1 MSEKI
6 SLVGL
11 NKAAV
16 LAALYNASKPQGMGF
31 MHYNPAPMT
40 VEQAQEILDQSPD
53 KYFDYLAG
61 RVMKTNLSG
70 DELDTWG
77 YDRDNGEGAAAAAI
91 QELQMTGDTNS
102 PAIEATHH
110 VNTIASAED
119 VTQHLGD
126 TARTENYNG
135 MPVVH
140 LGLDDVAPILGP
152 AVEKAM
158 RQRRA

>member
-11 NKAAV
+11 DKAAV

-31 MHYNPAPMT
+31 IHYNPAPMT
-40 VEQAQEILDQSPD
+40 IEQAQHLLDQSPR

-61 RVMKTNLSG
+61 RVMKVDLSG
-70 DELDTWG
+70 DELDTWC

-91 QELQMTGDTNS
+91 EELQTTGDTNS

-110 VNTIASAED
+110 VNTVESAETTRKEMTRD
-119 VTQHLGD
+119 S
-126 TARTENYNG
+126 RING
-135 MPVVH
+135 GIIHM
-140 LGLDDVAPILGP
+140 GLSDVADVLEP
-152 AVEKAM
+152 AVQAALDK
-158 RQRRA
+158 RRK